1 VSASDLLDK
10 EIIDKIETPSASVL
24 LIRLLIEE
32 GRTEI
37 AVKACLKALEIFP
50 DDMNIRKLLAETY
63 FSQGHLDLAEKEL
76 EKLAHKIG
84 ELSSIFKLQAKVFR
98 KEDRLRETIKALEL
112 YLAHHKSDKEAAQLL
127 SELSSPSQEEKP
139 ILPTPTLAE
148 IYYNQGALDEAIRT
162 YQQVLRDSPDDAKS
176 KKRLKELMQI
186 KEIGD
191 QGKSTEGIVREQ
203 KVIKFIGI
211 LERWLTAI
219 ESRKDVN
226 LVQQG

>member
-10 EIIDKIETPSASVL
+10 EIIDKIETPNASVL

-50 DDMNIRKLLAETY
+50 DDMNIRKLLAE
-63 FSQGHLDLAEKEL
+63 
-76 EKLAHKIG
+76 
-84 ELSSIFKLQAKVFR
+84 
-98 KEDRLRETIKALEL
+98 IKALEL

-139 ILPTPTLAE
+139 VLPTPTLAE

-176 KKRLKELMQI
+176 KKRLKELM
-186 KEIGD
+186 EIEETGD
-191 QGKSTEGIVREQ
+191 QGKGTEGIVREQ
-203 KVIKFIGI
+203 KVKFIGI
-211 LERWLTAI
+211 LERWLSTI
-219 ESRKDVN
+219 ESRKGVN
-226 LVQQG
+226 LVQKA

>member
-1 VSASDLLDK
+1 MSASDLLDK
-10 EIIDKIETPSASVL
+10 EIIDKIETPNASVL

-84 ELSSIFKLQAKVFR
+84 ELSSVFKLQAKVFR
-98 KEDRLRETIKALEL
+98 KEDRLREAIKALEL

-139 ILPTPTLAE
+139 VLPTPTLAE

-176 KKRLKELMQI
+176 KKRLKELM
-186 KEIGD
+186 EIEETGD
-191 QGKSTEGIVREQ
+191 QGKGTEGIVREQ
-203 KVIKFIGI
+203 KVKFIGI
-211 LERWLTAI
+211 LERWLSTI
-219 ESRKDVN
+219 ESRKGVN
-226 LVQQG
+226 LVQKA

>member
-1 VSASDLLDK
+1 MSASDLLDK
-10 EIIDKIETPSASVL
+10 EIIDKIETPNASVL

-37 AVKACLKALEIFP
+37 AVKACVKALEIFP

-84 ELSSIFKLQAKVFR
+84 ELSSVFKLQAKVFR
-98 KEDRLRETIKALEL
+98 KEDRLREAIKALEL

-139 ILPTPTLAE
+139 VLPTPTLAE

-176 KKRLKELMQI
+176 KKRLKELM
-186 KEIGD
+186 EIEETGD
-191 QGKSTEGIVREQ
+191 QGKGTEGIVREQ
-203 KVIKFIGI
+203 KVKFIGI
-211 LERWLTAI
+211 LERWLSTI
-219 ESRKDVN
+219 ESRKGVN
-226 LVQQG
+226 LVQKA

>member
-1 VSASDLLDK
+1 MSASDLLDK

-32 GRTEI
+32 GKTEI

-50 DDMNIRKLLAETY
+50 DDMNIRRLLAETY

-76 EKLAHKIG
+76 GKLAHKIG

-98 KEDRLRETIKALEL
+98 KEDRLREAIKALEL

-127 SELSSPSQEEKP
+127 SELSSPHEEEKP
-139 ILPTPTLAE
+139 VLPTPTLAE
-148 IYYNQGALDEAIRT
+148 IYYNQGALDEAIET

-176 KKRLKELMQI
+176 KKRLKELMEI
-186 KEIGD
+186 KETGD
-191 QGKSTEGIVREQ
+191 QGKSTEGIAREQ
-203 KVIKFIGI
+203 KLKFTGI
-211 LERWLTAI
+211 LERWLSAI

-226 LVQQG
+226 LAQKA

>member
-1 VSASDLLDK
+1 MSASDLLDK

-32 GRTEI
+32 GKTEI

-50 DDMNIRKLLAETY
+50 DDMNIRRLLAETY

-76 EKLAHKIG
+76 GKLAHKIG

-98 KEDRLRETIKALEL
+98 KEDRLREAIKALEL
-112 YLAHHKSDKEAAQLL
+112 YLAHHSSDKEATQLL
-127 SELSSPSQEEKP
+127 SELSSPREEEQP
-139 ILPTPTLAE
+139 VLPTSTLAE
-148 IYYNQGALDEAIRT
+148 IYYNQGALDEAIET

-176 KKRLKELMQI
+176 KKRLKELMEI
-186 KEIGD
+186 KKTGD

-203 KVIKFIGI
+203 KVKFIGI

>member
-32 GRTEI
+32 GKTEI

-50 DDMNIRKLLAETY
+50 DDMNIRRLLAETY

-98 KEDRLRETIKALEL
+98 KEDRLREAIKALEL
-112 YLAHHKSDKEAAQLL
+112 YLAHHRSDKEATQLL
-127 SELSSPSQEEKP
+127 SELSSPREEEQP
-139 ILPTPTLAE
+139 VLPTSTLAE
-148 IYYNQGALDEAIRT
+148 IHYNQGALDEAIET

-176 KKRLKELMQI
+176 KKRLKELMEI
-186 KEIGD
+186 KETGD
-191 QGKSTEGIVREQ
+191 QRKSTQGIVREQ
-203 KVIKFIGI
+203 KLKFIGI

-226 LVQQG
+226 LVQQA

>member
-24 LIRLLIEE
+24 LIKLLIEE

-50 DDMNIRKLLAETY
+50 DDINIRRLLAETY
-63 FSQGHLDLAEKEL
+63 FSQGHLDLAEIEL
-76 EKLAHKIG
+76 DRLAYKIG

-98 KEDRLRETIKALEL
+98 KEDRLREAIKALEL
-112 YLAHHKSDKEAAQLL
+112 YLAHHKSDKEASQLL
-127 SELSSPSQEEKP
+127 SELNSLSQEEKP
-139 ILPTPTLAE
+139 VLPTPTLAE

-176 KKRLKELMQI
+176 KKRLKALMEI
-186 KEIGD
+186 KETGD
-191 QGKSTEGIVREQ
+191 QGKGTEGIVREQ
-203 KVIKFIGI
+203 KIKFIGI
-211 LERWLTAI
+211 LERWLSAI
-219 ESRKDVN
+219 ESRKRVN
-226 LVQQG
+226 LVQQP